1 MTELK
6 LHERLLNVQH
16 KLKAPKGQYNKFGNF
31 NYRSAEDILEAVK
44 PLNFENGLTL
54 TISDEIKEVAG
65 RIYVVAVATVTD
77 GTDSISVQA
86 LAREPENRK
95 GMDESQITGATSSYA
110 RKYALN
116 GLYAIDDNKDS
127 DNENNN
133 NKNEQNKEDDGSKEL
148 ILLVSKYLE
157 KLESMGVERKV
168 VVDYICETYK
178 VKQILEVAPNK
189 LIGELKKIYLKKKS
203 DIEKQQQEEQTNT
216 QMNGVDEEW

>member
-6 LHERLLNVQH
+6 LHEKLLNVQH

-65 RIYVVAVATVTD
+65 RTYVVAVATVTD

-127 DNENNN
+127 DNENN

-189 LIGELKKIYLKKKS
+189 LIGELKKIYFKKKS
-203 DIEKQQQEEQTNT
+203 DIEKQQEEQANT
-216 QMNGVDEEW
+216 QMNGVDDEW

>member
-54 TISDEIKEVAG
+54 TISDEIKEVSG
-65 RIYVVAVATVTD
+65 RIYVVSTATVTD
-77 GTDSISVQA
+77 GTDNISVQA

-127 DNENNN
+127 DNENN

>member
-54 TISDEIKEVAG
+54 TISDEVKEVAG
-65 RIYVVAVATVTD
+65 RIYVLAVATVTD

-127 DNENNN
+127 DNQNND
-133 NKNEQNKEDDGSKEL
+133 KNEQNKEDDGSKEL

-189 LIGELKKIYLKKKS
+189 LIGELKKIYFKKKS
-203 DIEKQQQEEQTNT
+203 DIEKQQEEQTNT
-216 QMNGVDEEW
+216 QMNGVDDEW

>member
-44 PLNFENGLTL
+44 PLNFENSLTL
-54 TISDEIKEVAG
+54 TISDEIKEVSG
-65 RIYVVAVATVTD
+65 RIYVVATATVTD

-127 DNENNN
+127 DNQNND
-133 NKNEQNKEDDGSKEL
+133 KNEQNKEDDGSKEL

-189 LIGELKKIYLKKKS
+189 LIGELKKIYFKKKS
-203 DIEKQQQEEQTNT
+203 DIEKQQEKQANT

>member
-54 TISDEIKEVAG
+54 TISDEVKEVAG

-127 DNENNN
+127 DNENK

-157 KLESMGVERKV
+157 KLEFMGVERKV

-189 LIGELKKIYLKKKS
+189 LIGELKKIYFKKKS
-203 DIEKQQQEEQTNT
+203 DIEKQQQEQTNT
-216 QMNGVDEEW
+216 QTNGVDDEW

>member
-54 TISDEIKEVAG
+54 TISDEIKEVSG
-65 RIYVVAVATVTD
+65 RIYVVATATVTD

-127 DNENNN
+127 DNQNNY
-133 NKNEQNKEDDGSKEL
+133 KNEQNKEDDGSKEL
-148 ILLVSKYLE
+148 ILLVTKYLE

-203 DIEKQQQEEQTNT
+203 DIEKQQQQEQTNT
-216 QMNGVDEEW
+216 QMNGVDDEW

>member
-65 RIYVVAVATVTD
+65 RIYVLAVATVTD
-77 GTDSISVQA
+77 GTDSISAQA

-127 DNENNN
+127 DNENN

-189 LIGELKKIYLKKKS
+189 LIGELKKIYFKKKS
-203 DIEKQQQEEQTNT
+203 DIEKQQEEQSNT
-216 QMNGVDEEW
+216 QTNGVDDEW

>member
-54 TISDEIKEVAG
+54 TISDEVKEVAG

-133 NKNEQNKEDDGSKEL
+133 KNEQNKEDDGSKEL

-189 LIGELKKIYLKKKS
+189 LIGELKKIYFKKKS
-203 DIEKQQQEEQTNT
+203 DIEKQQQEQTNT
-216 QMNGVDEEW
+216 QTNGVDDEW

>member
-54 TISDEIKEVAG
+54 TISDEVKEVSG

-133 NKNEQNKEDDGSKEL
+133 KNEKNKEDDSSKEL

-203 DIEKQQQEEQTNT
+203 EIENQQEQPK
-216 QMNGVDEEW
+216 GVADEW

>member
-54 TISDEIKEVAG
+54 TISDEVKEVAG

-127 DNENNN
+127 DNQNND
-133 NKNEQNKEDDGSKEL
+133 KNEQNKEDDGSKEL

-203 DIEKQQQEEQTNT
+203 DIEKQQQEQTNT
-216 QMNGVDEEW
+216 QTNGVDEEW

>member
-16 KLKAPKGQYNKFGNF
+16 NLKAPKGQYNKFGNF

-54 TISDEIKEVAG
+54 TISDEVKEVSG

-133 NKNEQNKEDDGSKEL
+133 KNEQNKEDDGSKEL

-189 LIGELKKIYLKKKS
+189 LIGELKKIYFKKKS
-203 DIEKQQQEEQTNT
+203 DIEKQQEEQTNT
-216 QMNGVDEEW
+216 QMNGVDDEW

>member
-127 DNENNN
+127 DNQNN

-203 DIEKQQQEEQTNT
+203 DIEKQQQEGQTNT

>member
-54 TISDEIKEVAG
+54 TISDEIKEVSG
-65 RIYVVAVATVTD
+65 RIYVVATATVTD

-127 DNENNN
+127 DNQNND
-133 NKNEQNKEDDGSKEL
+133 KNEQNKEDDGSKEL

-189 LIGELKKIYLKKKS
+189 LIGELKKIYFKKKS
-203 DIEKQQQEEQTNT
+203 DIEKQQEEQANT

>member
-54 TISDEIKEVAG
+54 TISDEVKEVAG

-133 NKNEQNKEDDGSKEL
+133 KNEQNKEDDGSKEL

-157 KLESMGVERKV
+157 KLEFMGVERKV

-189 LIGELKKIYLKKKS
+189 LIGELKKIYFKKKS
-203 DIEKQQQEEQTNT
+203 DIEKQQQEQTNT
-216 QMNGVDEEW
+216 QTNGVDDEW

>member
-77 GTDSISVQA
+77 GTDSIIVQA

-127 DNENNN
+127 DNENN